1 MCWVW
6 ARENALIIVF
16 LLNSFFVA
24 KMKTRLVYTVYW
36 LSSDLQTQSGENAL
50 KLRGGKGG
58 RRPPPPTHLMTEKY
72 PIPCLCL
79 QQPLAKIS
87 QQINWI
93 GFKCQYRIQN
103 KLLCSRG
110 WRGGEGIPQE
120 TKHKWS
126 VWYTHFPAR
135 IPPPHPRCSQN
146 ALNKKYVLVKW
157 EEEKKTTICWGGEGG
172 GSPQETVHKLSIWFY
187 IFSCVQPPSPP
198 PKHRHS

>member
-36 LSSDLQTQSGENAL
+36 LSIDLQTQIGENAL

-79 QQPLAKIS
+79 PQPLAKIG
-87 QQINWI
+87 QQIKCSEVKRAAQGTNSMG
-93 GFKCQYRIQN
+93 GFLTLVYQWPLQKYAN
-103 KLLCSRG
+103 KSTELDLSVNTEYKISCYVHEDE
-110 WRGGEGIPQE
+110 GGERASRR
-120 TKHKWS
+120 K
-126 VWYTHFPAR
+126 
-135 IPPPHPRCSQN
+135 QN
-146 ALNKKYVLVKW
+146 
-157 EEEKKTTICWGGEGG
+157 I
-172 GSPQETVHKLSIWFY
+172 S
-187 IFSCVQPPSPP
+187 
-198 PKHRHS
+198 